1 MSDHKRLLCVCQ
13 DQIAMTEADRSE
25 TATRLLIVFSL
36 CRLLIGALVRRNG
49 QRIVLAVRPS
59 RMRASARAQW

>member
-1 MSDHKRLLCVCQ
+1 
-13 DQIAMTEADRSE
+13 MTEADRSE